1 MALSASTN
9 FTVTRDDII
18 TRALRI
24 VGAIGQG
31 ETPEVQAVTDAALV
45 LNMIVKERQA
55 DGMQLWKVQTS
66 SFPMV
71 NGTATY
77 NIGIGSTVNQTA
89 PLKVIQTWVRTTATN
104 ADSPTNL
111 ITKQEYDR
119 YGNKA
124 TTGTPAMIYYK
135 PPGPNVTEMIGTFSL
150 YPVPDANAASTS
162 TFFFTGVSP
171 IQDFDASTDNP
182 DFPSYYFN
190 TLTWLL
196 ASEIAYEYGI
206 GLQERGQI
214 KKEADS
220 HLQQAL
226 SFDQEE
232 GSFFVQPANPWE

>member
-9 FTVTRDDII
+9 FTVTRDDVI

-31 ETPEVQAVTDAALV
+31 ETPETQAVTDAALV

-66 SFPMV
+66 SFSMT
-71 NGTATY
+71 NGTSQY
-77 NIGIGSTVNQTA
+77 NIGIGSTIAQTA

-111 ITKQEYDR
+111 ITKAEYDR

-124 TTGTPAMIYYK
+124 TTGTPAMVFYK
-135 PPGPNVTEMIGTFSL
+135 TPGPNVVEMIGTFSL
-150 YPVPDANAASTS
+150 YPTPDANAASTS
-162 TFFFTGVSP
+162 TFFFTGMYP

-190 TLTWLL
+190 ALTWLL

-206 GLQERGQI
+206 PMQERSQI
-214 KKEADS
+214 KREAES

-226 SFDQEE
+226 SFDIEE
-232 GSFFVQPANPWE
+232 GSFFVQPGSPWE